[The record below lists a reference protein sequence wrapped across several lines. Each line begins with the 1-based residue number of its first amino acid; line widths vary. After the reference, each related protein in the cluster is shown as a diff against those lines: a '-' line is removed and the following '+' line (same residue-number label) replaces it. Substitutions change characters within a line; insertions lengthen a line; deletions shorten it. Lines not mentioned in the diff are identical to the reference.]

1 MKTTRTLSLTAVALT
16 ALFLAGCHSG
26 EHSAAP
32 TPAPSS
38 STSSSDDTT
47 GELVPKIGLN
57 GKLGVGIDMG
67 GGLIMS
73 PSGNLGIGLGL

>member
-1 MKTTRTLSLTAVALT
+1 MKTIRALSLAAVALT
-16 ALFLAGCHSG
+16 ALLMAGCHSG
-26 EHSAAP
+26 ERPTAP

-67 GGLIMS
+67 GGLTMS